1 LWSLAI
7 QTMIRYYNGEFR
19 EVAEI
24 FHSAVHE
31 TAASCYSQEQI
42 EAWAPTPIDIEHW
55 RSRCELKRPFL
66 CSHAGQTV
74 GFLELDTD
82 GHIDCHYVHPSHNRR
97 GFGSAL
103 LLHAITTAADFGM
116 TKLYVE
122 ASHIAK
128 DLYLKHG
135 FQVVSSNQVS
145 IGDINLANWI
155 MEMPLANKAIQADAF
170 GAADL

>member
-1 LWSLAI
+1 
-7 QTMIRYYNGEFR
+7 
-19 EVAEI
+19 
-24 FHSAVHE
+24 
-31 TAASCYSQEQI
+31 
-42 EAWAPTPIDIEHW
+42 
-55 RSRCELKRPFL
+55 
-66 CSHAGQTV
+66 
-74 GFLELDTD
+74 
-82 GHIDCHYVHPSHNRR
+82 
-97 GFGSAL
+97 
-103 LLHAITTAADFGM
+103 M

-155 MEMPLANKAIQADAF
+155 MEMPLANTAIQADAF